1 MIFNKVKPSSEFDLS
16 THQPK
21 VDMTPWKYRYVAG
34 IIVLALVVV
43 SYIIFSPLVLAK

>member
-1 MIFNKVKPSSEFDLS
+1 
-16 THQPK
+16 
-21 VDMTPWKYRYVAG
+21 MTPWKYRYVAG